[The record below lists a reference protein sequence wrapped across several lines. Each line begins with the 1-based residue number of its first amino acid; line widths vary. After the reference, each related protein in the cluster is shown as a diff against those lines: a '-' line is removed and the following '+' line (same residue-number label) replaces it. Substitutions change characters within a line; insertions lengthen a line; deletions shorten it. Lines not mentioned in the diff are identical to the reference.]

1 MKSARSR
8 QPGFTLI
15 EVMITAAVIAILV
28 GIAYPSYIR
37 TMIKV
42 RRSDAHE
49 SLMKAVALQEQFYV
63 DNKCYATKTSDLG
76 YVDGGGA
83 ATDSPASREGYY
95 TLTVS
100 GPTGV
105 ACAQT
110 FTLQAAP
117 VASGPQAKD
126 TYCGTLS
133 ITDKGVKG
141 ETGSA
146 TNVNDCW

>member
-1 MKSARSR
+1 MSSGRENR
-8 QPGFTLI
+8 GFTLI
-15 EVMITAAVIAILV
+15 EVMMTTAVIAILV
-28 GIAYPSYIR
+28 GIAYPGYTR

-63 DNKCYATKTSDLG
+63 DNKRYATKMSELG
-76 YVDGGGA
+76 YVDGSGT
-83 ATDSPASREGYY
+83 ATDSPKSREGHYAI
-95 TLTVS
+95 TVS
-100 GPTGV
+100 AAT
-105 ACAQT
+105 AST

-117 VASGPQAKD
+117 VSGGPQSRD

-141 ETGSA
+141 KTGSA
-146 TNVNDCW
+146 SLGDCW